1 MSKITISDLKKYI
14 ISEAKKL
21 YKIEFLKEEKSKI
34 ISELGVID
42 EISPE
47 LKYSA
52 FKKAADY
59 VEKTPSQDSD
69 TLHYTKR
76 NVQGDKFASHI
87 SPGLQDELNKIAT
100 GFGENYEG
108 FLKKGVHGIDHEP
121 YVAIY
126 FGPKSENL
134 MNGYSIS
141 IVVTKDSAK
150 VVKREEQIPQHVQ
163 RRLMTFIKK
172 LQSLE
177 LPNKDRANNELE
189 ENNFDDL
196 DIDSRGVEYGINPY
210 GDNQTH
216 QLPPSVLDGKTKE
229 QAISAIIK
237 TFKRLDR
244 GQLYKDKSWENVH
257 AIFKLFDQ
265 EGYDI
270 DHIKSEYNPGGI
282 NVDSMTPQWKKY
294 FFNVVFK
301 NKDGNEVKF
310 PWVLTASAAGDQVDP
325 WSAYDLNLY
334 PIAGLQKTGVN
345 EASSLKLEKDM
356 VILELKNLNEG
367 IVREALKLQ
376 HDKEQNKLI
385 VVSDLDGKAANQ
397 ETFKNKALLKQNGFI
412 WTGNHWAIPVDKFE
426 IAKKTLSTANKVE
439 YIINSLE
446 DVEEAVMAADADNKS
461 LLKSKLDQYI
471 SDLANATDE
480 AALSAEI
487 RRYLTFFSKFH
498 NYSFFNKILIYI
510 QKPDATRVAS
520 FNTWKSKFRQ
530 VQKGAKGITIL
541 APLISKQKDVADVD
555 NSVDGNALNNE
566 KSIRG
571 FKAVNVFDI
580 SDTLPIDERGEI
592 PEEPKWWGENTPSE
606 TADKLYV
613 AVVEV
618 AKDMHINVTQNNAM
632 GGEKGYSAGDH
643 INISSGVSGVG
654 RLSTMIHEIA
664 HELMHHRS
672 SSIYYQGDE
681 IKYNSEIKELQAESV
696 SYVVL
701 KHYDLPVSHHAT
713 YLALWKANKEQIQ
726 KNLEVIS
733 KVSEFIIKK
742 IDEEAVGVTVNLPN
756 VAE

>member
-1 MSKITISDLKKYI
+1 MAKITISDLKKYI
-14 ISEAKKL
+14 ISESKKL
-21 YKIEFLKEEKSKI
+21 YKIEILKEEKKR
-34 ISELGVID
+34 VINEIENME
-42 EISPE
+42 EISPD
-47 LKYSA
+47 LKHKA
-52 FKKAADY
+52 FKKAAEYVDKPGQDY
-59 VEKTPSQDSD
+59 D
-69 TLHYTKR
+69 TLDYTKKR
-76 NVQGDKFASHI
+76 VQSDFFSSHI
-87 SPGLQDELNKIAT
+87 TPGLQSELNKIVL
-100 GFGENYEG
+100 GFGNNYEG
-108 FLKKGVHGIDHEP
+108 NLKKGVSGSEYDP
-121 YVAIY
+121 YVLISI
-126 FGPKSENL
+126 GPKSENL
-134 MNGYSIS
+134 MNGYTVQIM
-141 IVVTKDSAK
+141 VTKDAAK
-150 VVKREEQIPQHVQ
+150 VIKRNEQIPQHVQ

-172 LQSLE
+172 LQSQE
-177 LPNKDRANNELE
+177 MPSKEIF
-189 ENNFDDL
+189 ENDFGDFDV
-196 DIDSRGVEYGINPY
+196 DSRGVEYGINPHSSEEFK
-210 GDNQTH
+210 GHSTPNS
-216 QLPPSVLDGKTKE
+216 LNGKSRD
-229 QAISAIIK
+229 QAINMIIK
-237 TFKRLDR
+237 AFKKLDH

-257 AIFKLFDQ
+257 AIFRLFDK
-265 EGYDI
+265 EGFDI
-270 DHIKSEYNPGGI
+270 EHLKSEYNPGGM

-294 FFNVVFK
+294 YFNILFK
-301 NKDGNEVKF
+301 NKDGNQVKF
-310 PWVLTASAAGDQVDP
+310 PWVLTASAAGDQTDP

-334 PIAGLQKTGVN
+334 PTAGLQKTGVN
-345 EASSLKLEKDM
+345 ESASLKLEKDM
-356 VILELKNLNEG
+356 IELELSNLEEG
-367 IVREALKLQ
+367 VIHEALKLQ
-376 HDKEQNKLI
+376 HDKEQNRLI

-426 IAKKTLSTANKVE
+426 TAKKTLSTANKVE

-461 LLKSKLDQYI
+461 LLKTKLDQYI

-541 APLISKQKDVADVD
+541 APLISKQKGVEDVD
-555 NSVDGNALNNE
+555 SSVDGSALSNE
-566 KSIRG
+566 KEIRG

-580 SDTLPIDERGEI
+580 SDTKPIDERGEI

-606 TADKLYV
+606 TADKLYA

-618 AKDMHINVTQNNAM
+618 AKDMHINVTQNDAKR
-632 GGEKGYSAGDH
+632 GEKGYSAGDH
-643 INISSGVSGVG
+643 INISTGVSGAG

-672 SSIYYQGDE
+672 SSIYYQGDDVRR
-681 IKYNSEIKELQAESV
+681 NSAIMELQAESV

-742 IDEEAVGVTVNLPN
+742 IDEEIASGTVNLGN